1 MYITLCE
8 AKKHLL
14 IDSSFKDDDEYI
26 LALIDAAEEA
36 VSINLCVPLDS
47 IAEGGEIPPSVKAAI
62 LLLVGNFYANREP
75 VVTGTITTTIPY
87 SYDYLISLNKNYAL
101 A

>member
-62 LLLVGNFYANREP
+62 LLLIGNFYANREP
-75 VVTGTITTTIPY
+75 VAYTSVNKVPY
-87 SYDYLISLNKNYAL
+87 TYEYLISLNKNYAL
-101 A
+101 E

>member
-14 IDSSFKDDDEYI
+14 IDNSFKDDDEYI

-36 VSINLCVPLDS
+36 VSLNLCVPLDS

-75 VVTGTITTTIPY
+75 VVTGTIKATIPY

-101 A
+101 E

>member
-14 IDSSFKDDDEYI
+14 IDNSFKDDDEYI

-36 VSINLCVPLDS
+36 VSLNLCVPLDS
-47 IAEGGEIPPSVKAAI
+47 IAEGGEIPPSVQAAI

-75 VVTGTITTTIPY
+75 VVTGTIKTTIPY

-101 A
+101 E

>member
-14 IDSSFKDDDEYI
+14 IDNSFKDDDEYI

-75 VVTGTITTTIPY
+75 VVTGTIKTTIPY
-87 SYDYLISLNKNYAL
+87 SYDYLISLNKNYAIE
-101 A
+101 

>member
-101 A
+101 E